1 MNTCGYNMLHV
12 ELRKLFLFDDS
23 KLTPVIK
30 ELIHSNSRIET
41 CNIHCDKIEH
51 DVQAAVEFSSSK
63 ESVNDGLQP
72 RTDKQRH
79 L

>member
-30 ELIHSNSRIET
+30 ELIHSKSRIET
-41 CNIHCDKIEH
+41 CNIHCDKFEH

-63 ESVNDGLQP
+63 ESVNDEP
-72 RTDKQRH
+72 CTDKQRH